1 MSVGLQIIQIF
12 SLIWKIILYG
22 SPFWLLVLVF
32 VWKKTWG
39 RYPLEAVIIEK
50 RGENLVKTNDRIGK
64 HVDRFSGLIS
74 YKFHKCKD
82 TIPVYNF
89 DWVMHNVIKNT
100 NILEKLINI
109 IRLNMGTIFLF
120 RYGSKQYKPI
130 NIIPNKKDGKLQLT
144 AIKDDRGNPIY
155 VNQYSQFDPRGMIG
169 ALDFEVVDWDNIN
182 FMVQEQRATNER
194 RKSRNDFLK
203 MIALPIAALIVTFLI
218 CLFMMKFSVDWSKDV
233 RGAAPPPNTPGG
245 GSIIG
250 GALDNAIT
258 PGT

>member
-1 MSVGLQIIQIF
+1 MAVAGQIIQIF
-12 SLIWKIILYG
+12 GLVSKILLYG
-22 SPFWLLVLVF
+22 SPFWLLILIF
-32 VWKKTWG
+32 VWKKSWG
-39 RYPLEAVIIEK
+39 RFPLEAVIIEK

-64 HVDRFSGLIS
+64 HTDRFSGLIS

-130 NIIPNKKDGKLQLT
+130 NIKPGKGKLQLSEL
-144 AIKDDRGNPIY
+144 KGEDGKPIY

-233 RGAAPPPNTPGG
+233 RGAAPKTNTPGG
-245 GSIIG
+245 GSITG
-250 GALDNAIT
+250 GLINDVVT